1 MGLSN
6 IIKVIGEIRSISRI
20 FFGIFLLLIAFILSA
35 GVFLFDWFNSVGNYF
50 IPVSCLALGY
60 ILITSGIL
68 ELLQKKKHPGS
79 CIFLIIFWG
88 SLVLIFYLLWLYA
101 INQWIVLIFVNCM
114 YEKGVI
120 SFSV

>member
-6 IIKVIGEIRSISRI
+6 IMKVIGEILSISRI

-60 ILITSGIL
+60 TLITSGIL
-68 ELLQKKKHPGS
+68 ELLQKRKHPGS
-79 CIFLIIFWG
+79 CIFMIIFYG
-88 SLVLIFYLLWLYA
+88 SLALIFYLLRLYA
-101 INQWIVLIFVNCM
+101 INQ
-114 YEKGVI
+114 GV
-120 SFSV
+120 V

>member
-6 IIKVIGEIRSISRI
+6 IMKVIGEILSISRI

-50 IPVSCLALGY
+50 IPVSCLAIGY
-60 ILITSGIL
+60 ILITNGIL

-79 CIFLIIFWG
+79 CIFMIIF
-88 SLVLIFYLLWLYA
+88 
-101 INQWIVLIFVNCM
+101 
-114 YEKGVI
+114 
-120 SFSV
+120 